1 MRFPARPALLVAAL
15 GLILGATCAAP
26 TATAADAPRP
36 PSPRPLATD
45 AYGDT
50 PGDGTMLAR
59 ELVRHPNAAVR
70 ARAAVDDIKDRPNY
84 AGETQQVICSATV
97 PICVHYTTDG
107 ADAPGPITPQES
119 TQQLVL
125 DTLTHI
131 YSMYQAGGFR
141 MPEADDTAGP
151 GSPATQAND
160 QPVPVNDIDIYL
172 ADIGDAGYYGYCVP
186 TDSAPKTRPAGAH
199 DTSAFCVLD
208 NDYSASQ
215 FSRGTPLTNMEV
227 TAAHEFFHAV
237 QFSYDSWE
245 DSWFMEATA
254 VWMEDVVFN
263 AINDNTQYLPYGP
276 LGKPAQ
282 SLDKPTEFGV
292 YGAWIFFRWLTEH
305 RPQTTGQ
312 IPNLILSMWQR
323 ADSSGGTASDHYS
336 LQAVK
341 WALKKDGLPMT
352 SAFAKFA
359 AANRDPRHDYREGKA
374 NRYPKAK
381 PTRKA
386 TLSKSRKH
394 TAAAFRVNHLAA
406 ATERFKPR
414 GLPRKAKLRISV
426 NMADKKLG
434 SGAMVTVFGK
444 GGTTVKKIKLGK
456 RGNGSVTVPF
466 GSGKVKRVEVT
477 LANGSTRM
485 KCWTGHGYSCD
496 GTPKDNGVAEQLS
509 ATVKR

>member
-1 MRFPARPALLVAAL
+1 MRFPARPALFSAL
-15 GLILGATCAAP
+15 GLALGATCVVP
-26 TATAADAPRP
+26 TATAADAPHQPAPHR
-36 PSPRPLATD
+36 LATD

-59 ELVRHPNAAVR
+59 ELIRHPNTAVR
-70 ARAAVDDIKDRPNY
+70 ARAAVDDIKDRPAY
-84 AGETQQVICSATV
+84 TGETQQVICSSAV
-97 PICVHYTTDG
+97 PVCVHYTVNG
-107 ADAPGPITPQES
+107 ADAPAGQITPPV
-119 TQQLVL
+119 VL
-125 DTLTHI
+125 DTLTRI

-141 MPEADDTAGP
+141 MPEADNTAGP
-151 GSPATQAND
+151 GSPTTQANG

-172 ADIGDAGYYGYCVP
+172 ADIGGAGYYGYCVP
-186 TDSAPKTRPAGAH
+186 TDSAPKARPAGAH

-237 QFSYDSWE
+237 QFAYDAWE

-263 AINDNTQYLPYGP
+263 DINDNTQYLPYGP
-276 LGKPAQ
+276 LGKPGQ
-282 SLDKPTEFGV
+282 SLDKPTQFGV

-305 RPQTTGQ
+305 RPQATGQ

-323 ADSSGGTASDHYS
+323 ADSAGGTATDHYS

-341 WALKKDGLPMT
+341 WAMKRDGLSMT
-352 SAFAKFA
+352 SAFAAFA
-359 AANRDPRHDYREGKA
+359 AANRDPRHDYGEGRA
-374 NRYPKAK
+374 DHYPRAK
-381 PTRKA
+381 PTKKA
-386 TLSKSRKH
+386 TLSKSRRH
-394 TAAAFRVNHLAA
+394 SATTFRVNHLAA

-414 GLPRKAKLRISV
+414 HLPRKAKLRVSV
-426 NMADKKLG
+426 DMANKKLG
-434 SGAMVTVFGK
+434 SGAVVTVFGK
-444 GGTTVKKIKLGK
+444 DGTTVKRIKLNK
-456 RGNGSVTVPF
+456 RGNGAVTVPF
-466 GSGKVKRVEVT
+466 GSARVKRVEVT

-485 KCWTGHGYSCD
+485 KCWNGGGYSCD
-496 GTPKDNGVAEQLS
+496 GTPKDNGVTEQLS

>member
-1 MRFPARPALLVAAL
+1 MRFPARPVLLVTAL
-15 GLILGATCAAP
+15 GLILGATCAVP
-26 TATAADAPRP
+26 TATAADAPHRP
-36 PSPRPLATD
+36 APHPLATD
-45 AYGDT
+45 QYGDT

-59 ELVRHPNAAVR
+59 ELIRHPHTAVR
-70 ARAAVDDIKDRPNY
+70 ARAAVDDIKERPSY
-84 AGETQQVICSATV
+84 AGETARAICSTSV
-97 PICVHYTTDG
+97 PICVHYTLDG
-107 ADAPGPITPQES
+107 DDAPGAIAPGSTPQS
-119 TQQLVL
+119 TPQLVL
-125 DTLTHI
+125 DTLTRI

-141 MPEADDTAGP
+141 MPEPDAATGP
-151 GSPATQAND
+151 GTQANG

-186 TDSAPKTRPAGAH
+186 TDSAPKVRPAGAH

-208 NDYSASQ
+208 NDYSSSQ
-215 FSRGTPLTNMEV
+215 FSRGAPLTNMQV

-237 QFSYDSWE
+237 QFSYDAWE
-245 DSWFMEATA
+245 DPWFMEATA

-263 AINDNTQYLPYGP
+263 NINDNTQYLPYGP
-276 LGKPAQ
+276 LGKPGQ

-305 RPQTTGQ
+305 RPQQTGQ
-312 IPNLILSMWQR
+312 IPNLILRMWQR

-341 WALKKDGLPMT
+341 WAMKKAGLPMT

-359 AANRDPRHDYREGKA
+359 AADRDPRHDYREGKA
-374 NRYPKAK
+374 NHYPKAK
-381 PTRKA
+381 PTKRA
-386 TLSKSRKH
+386 TLSKSHRH
-394 TAAAFRVNHLAA
+394 TAATFRVNHLAA

-414 GLPRKAKLRISV
+414 HLPRKAKLRLSV
-426 NMADKKLG
+426 NMADKKHG

-444 GGTTVKKIKLGK
+444 DGTTVKKIKLGK

-466 GSGKVKRVEVT
+466 GSAKVKRVEVT
-477 LANGSTRM
+477 LANASTRM
-485 KCWTGHGYSCD
+485 KCWTGRGYSCD
-496 GTPKDNGVAEQLS
+496 GTPKDNGVSEKLS

>member
-1 MRFPARPALLVAAL
+1 MRFPARPALLVATL
-15 GLILGATCAAP
+15 GLILGATCAVP
-26 TATAADAPRP
+26 TATAADAAHRSAPR
-36 PSPRPLATD
+36 LATD

-50 PGDGTMLAR
+50 PGDATMLAR
-59 ELVRHPNAAVR
+59 ELVRHPHTAVR
-70 ARAAVDDIKDRPNY
+70 ARAAIDDIKDRPAY
-84 AGETQQVICSATV
+84 HGETPQAICSSTV
-97 PICVHYTTDG
+97 PVCVHYTLDGTDKPAG
-107 ADAPGPITPQES
+107 AITP
-119 TQQLVL
+119 QLVL
-125 DTLTHI
+125 DTLTRI

-141 MPEADDTAGP
+141 MPEPDAAAGP
-151 GSPATQAND
+151 GNLPNG

-186 TDSAPKTRPAGAH
+186 TDSAPRVRPAGAH

-208 NDYSASQ
+208 NDYSPSQ
-215 FSRGTPLTNMEV
+215 FTRGTPVTNMEV

-237 QFSYDSWE
+237 QFSYDAWE

-254 VWMEDVVFN
+254 VWMEDVVFD

-276 LGKPAQ
+276 LGKPGQ
-282 SLDKPTEFGV
+282 SLDKPTQFGV

-312 IPNLILSMWQR
+312 IPNLILHMWQR
-323 ADSSGGTASDHYS
+323 ADSSHGTASDHYS

-341 WALKKDGLPMT
+341 WAVKRAGLPMT
-352 SAFAKFA
+352 SAFAQFA
-359 AANRDPRHDYREGKA
+359 AADRDPRHDYREGRA
-374 NRYPKAK
+374 NHYRKAK
-381 PTRKA
+381 PTQRA
-386 TLSKSRKH
+386 TLSRSHRH
-394 TAAAFRVNHLAA
+394 TATTFRVNHLAA

-414 GLPRKAKLRISV
+414 DLPRRAKLRISV

-444 GGTTVKKIKLGK
+444 NGTTVKKIKLSK
-456 RGNGSVTVPF
+456 RGNGTVTVPF
-466 GSGKVKRVEVT
+466 GSAKVKRVEVT

-485 KCWTGHGYSCD
+485 TCWTGRGYSCD

-509 ATVKR
+509 ATVRR